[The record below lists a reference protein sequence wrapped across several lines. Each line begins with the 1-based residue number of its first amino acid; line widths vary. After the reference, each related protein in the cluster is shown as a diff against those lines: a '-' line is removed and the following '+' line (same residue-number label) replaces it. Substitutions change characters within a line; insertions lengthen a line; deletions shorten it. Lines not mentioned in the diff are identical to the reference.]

1 MRKQW
6 LSWRAEVLTA
16 DRQKAEREEK
26 VFPILSM
33 EKLGYGVLLIPD
45 CWGFVW
51 VFFICL
57 LGFFLRQPC
66 FGIAQKNY
74 LIHSATSKVNSCLD
88 NFPSKHVQ
96 LPKPLAFVAFG
107 MNLTFIAESLLLCF
121 QRIFLP
127 SKVTVFL
134 KHSPLKALKHVEYR
148 RVICSLR
155 LYMSCIKNYKMRIY
169 GCAESTHRISCM
181 VRRKQVMANL
191 VHSLQ
196 IREAPPFVLFCFL
209 GLGSNPHLSIN
220 VNNCV
225 WVKSAFI

>member
-1 MRKQW
+1 M
-6 LSWRAEVLTA
+6 
-16 DRQKAEREEK
+16 D
-26 VFPILSM
+26 
-33 EKLGYGVLLIPD
+33 
-45 CWGFVW
+45 
-51 VFFICL
+51 
-57 LGFFLRQPC
+57 
-66 FGIAQKNY
+66 
-74 LIHSATSKVNSCLD
+74 
-88 NFPSKHVQ
+88 
-96 LPKPLAFVAFG
+96 
-107 MNLTFIAESLLLCF
+107 LTFIAESPLLCF

-196 IREAPPFVLFCFL
+196 IREALPFVLFCFR
-209 GLGSNPHLSIN
+209 GLGSNPHLSVN

-225 WVKSAFI
+225 WGKSAFIKNDMVGNTLFAEKKWIRKWPSYELLGRDCLLSLQSSQNMLSGRGINK